1 MQPVILV
8 VDDEAPII
16 TFLRSA
22 LEQQDYKVVSATSG
36 LEAVETAGKEQP
48 HLVLLDYMLP
58 GIDGLEVMRRVHKQ
72 YPSMCIIMMTADTT
86 VATAVTAMH
95 QGAFDYI
102 SKPFDIEHLLAS
114 VKRGLKASMET
125 RELLLLKRTEGRS
138 SNREPEISNLPAL
151 NSILGSPLYQ
161 AFDSGNTIL
170 LEGENGVGKKSYAK
184 HLFKKSAFAAGP
196 FLTFNCSLLPDDEI
210 ESELFGANIDESD
223 SHTNTGVLE
232 LSHNG
237 VLFLEEIASIPLSVQ
252 GLLLDTIKTGA
263 FVRVNG
269 QAKIHSNFKLIVST
283 CKNLQLLVDQGK
295 FIEDLYFILKATGCV
310 IPPLRARQSDIM
322 PIAQHYLG
330 CYNGVYHKRV
340 AGFNRDAELAMEAY
354 HWPGNSRELSNAIE
368 MAIIKSD
375 SDLLEPAHL
384 GLTPSGKTVEND
396 IISNIVSAMSRPL
409 DEEPVDLEILLN
421 ELETILVSKAMSA
434 ASGNKSKAARYLG
447 LNRDKIRYRLK
458 SLAEEQN

>member
-16 TFLRSA
+16 SFLRNT
-22 LEQQDYKVVSATSG
+22 LESQDYKVVSASAG
-36 LEAVETAGKEQP
+36 LAGVETASKEQP

-58 GIDGLEVMRRVHKQ
+58 DIDGLEVMRRIHQQ
-72 YPSMCIIMMTADTT
+72 YPGMCIIMMTADTT
-86 VATAVTAMH
+86 VATAVKAMH

-102 SKPFDIEHLLAS
+102 PKPFNLEHLLAS
-114 VKRGLKASMET
+114 VKRGLKASLET
-125 RELLLLKRTEGRS
+125 RELLLLKRTEGKT
-138 SNREPEISNLPAL
+138 SNREPEVIDLPAL
-151 NSILGSPLYQ
+151 SSILDSSLYQ

-170 LEGENGVGKKSYAK
+170 LEGENGVGKKSYAR
-184 HLFKKSAFAAGP
+184 HLFEKSAFAAGP

-210 ESELFGANIDESD
+210 EFELFGANVDESD
-223 SHTNTGVLE
+223 SHTNTGLLE
-232 LSHNG
+232 LAHNG
-237 VLFLEEIASIPLSVQ
+237 VLYLEEIASIPLPVQ
-252 GLLLDTIKTGA
+252 VLLVDSIKTGA

-269 QAKIHSNFKLIVST
+269 QTKIHSDFKLIVST

-295 FIEDLYFILKATGCV
+295 FSEDLYFLLKATGCV
-310 IPPLRARQSDIM
+310 MPPLRARQSDIM

-330 CYNGVYHKRV
+330 YYNAVYHKRI

-354 HWPGNSRELSNAIE
+354 HWPGNSRELSNSIE
-368 MAIIKSD
+368 MAILKAD
-375 SDLLEPAHL
+375 SDLLEPVHL

-396 IISNIVSAMSRPL
+396 IISNIVAAMSRPL
-409 DEEPVDLEILLN
+409 DEEPVDLETLLS

-434 ASGNKSKAARYLG
+434 AGGNKSKAARYLG

-458 SLAEEQN
+458 TLAEEQN